1 MRVLYQVLLGV
12 IITCLSHTISA
23 QPPNVDSL
31 KQLLKT
37 LPQDTNRAKVLGKL
51 GWYYVFR
58 DAQTSADYTKA
69 SLELAQKLK
78 FQKQIAQANKSM
90 GVLHDIL
97 GNHAKAVEYFFQG
110 LKIYEDL
117 GHKQGIAALNNNVG
131 TAYTHLKDQETALK
145 FYFKALKMNQQQKE
159 RRKIGKNYNNI
170 AVSYDRLK
178 QFEKAKMFYEKSM
191 AIKRDLN
198 DQKGIAITT
207 MNIGGICRKQG
218 KLDSAEIHF
227 NISHEI
233 FKREEDVRGEMLVLG
248 QILSL
253 RHQQKRWTEVLEIA
267 NQIFP
272 LVNKIKAYG
281 QFARTYRM
289 MSDAY
294 YNMGKYKQAYEYFK
308 LNATYRDS
316 IDVEAEVRRMES
328 LKFGFELEKKEQQNK
343 LLKKEKALKE
353 AQLATKEEHIARQR
367 LWIIMI
373 CLGLLLSTLLAMILY
388 RQSQQK
394 QKVNE
399 LLQQQKDEITTQ
411 AENLKQA
418 NFEISAINENL
429 NASKQVI
436 EQKNKDLT
444 ASINYAQR
452 IQMALLPLTERI
464 NQAIPENFILW
475 KPRDIVS
482 GDFYWFD
489 EVDGKL
495 ILAVVDCTGHGVP
508 GAFMSMLGANLLT
521 QIVSQRKVTVP
532 GEVLSQMNQ
541 HIYQNLKQET
551 TQNHDGMDMSLVCI
565 DQTNQQ
571 IQFAGAFHSLL
582 VFQNGKKQEIKGDR
596 ASIGGSQTHIPA
608 LYSTYTLNVNQPTT
622 FYLYSDGLPDQFGG
636 PNNKKIGSGRF
647 KSFLQEIVDLPMS
660 KQHQLLTSFLTEWI
674 LEADQ
679 NQTDDVLVF
688 GGRISGVKL

>member
-12 IITCLSHTISA
+12 MITCLSFTISA

-37 LPQDTNRAKVLGKL
+37 LPQDTNRAKVLGDL

-58 DAQTSADYTKA
+58 DSQTSADYSKA
-69 SLELAQKLK
+69 SLELAQKLN
-78 FQKQIAQANKSM
+78 FQEQIAKANKSM

-97 GNHAKAVEYFFQG
+97 GNHAKAVEYFFTA
-110 LKIYEDL
+110 LKIYESL
-117 GHKQGIAALNNNVG
+117 GHKQGVATLNNNVG

-145 FYFKALKMNQQQKE
+145 YYFKALKMNQQRKNT
-159 RRKIGKNYNNI
+159 RRIGKNYNNI
-170 AVSYDRLK
+170 AVSYDKLEQFDKARL
-178 QFEKAKMFYEKSM
+178 FYEKSL
-191 AIKRDLN
+191 AIKRGFN
-198 DQKGIAITT
+198 DQKGMAITT
-207 MNIGGICRKQG
+207 MNIGGIYRKQG
-218 KLDSAEIHF
+218 RLDSAEIRF
-227 NISHEI
+227 LASYKT
-233 FKREEDVRGEMLVLG
+233 FKGQQDVRGQMLALG
-248 QILSL
+248 QVLSL
-253 RHQQKRWTEVLEIA
+253 KHQQKKWIEVLEVA
-267 NQIFP
+267 QQIFP
-272 LVNKIKAYG
+272 LIQKVRAYG
-281 QFARTYRM
+281 QFARTYSM

-294 YNMGKYKQAYEYFK
+294 YNTGQYKKAYEHFKQA
-308 LNATYRDS
+308 ATYRDS
-316 IDVEAEVRRMES
+316 IDVEARVRKMEA

-353 AQLATKEEHIARQR
+353 AQLSTKEEHIARQR
-367 LWIIMI
+367 LWIVMV
-373 CLGLLLSTLLAMILY
+373 CLGLLLSTLLATVLY
-388 RQSQQK
+388 RQRQQK
-394 QKVNE
+394 QKTNE

-436 EQKNKDLT
+436 EQKNQDLT

-464 NQAIPENFILW
+464 DQAIPENFILW

-495 ILAVVDCTGHGVP
+495 VLAVVDCTGHGVP

-521 QIVSQRKVTVP
+521 QIISQRKVTIP

-541 HIYQNLKQET
+541 HIYQNLKQGT

-565 DQTNQQ
+565 DKAAQQ

-582 VFQNGKKQEIKGDR
+582 AFQNGEKQEIKGDR
-596 ASIGGSQTHIPA
+596 ASVGGNQTHIPEA
-608 LYSTYTLNVNQPTT
+608 YSTYTLDVSQSTT
-622 FYLYSDGLPDQFGG
+622 FYLYSDGFPDQFGG
-636 PNNKKIGSGRF
+636 PHNKKIGSGKF
-647 KSFLQEIVDLPMS
+647 KSFLQEIVALPMS
-660 KQHQLLTSFLTEWI
+660 EQHQLLTKFLSEWI
-674 LEADQ
+674 SEAGQ
-679 NQTDDVLVF
+679 SQTDDVLVF
-688 GGRISGVKL
+688 GACIGEVLS